1 MALNLTTLRTRAITA
16 IVFVIIMLGG
26 IIWNEWS
33 FNFLFLIIQ
42 LCCIAEL
49 VKLISVIDPNYTK
62 FPMPIVKYLAFG
74 IIYLSFPFA
83 ALRDLYRHSTDYFPG
98 PNWILPMIIIASI
111 WVNDTMAYF
120 VGSLIGKTPLSS
132 ISPKKTWEG
141 TIGGAVLAVL
151 VIGIGGH
158 FIWNFSINILVL
170 IAATAAIAGTL
181 GDLLESKIKR
191 MADVKDSGN
200 IMPGHGGFLDRFDS
214 LLLAAPAV
222 WLVLKLFL

>member
-16 IVFVIIMLGG
+16 VVFVIIMLGG
-26 IIWNEWS
+26 IMLNDWS
-33 FNFLFLIIQ
+33 FKLLMLIIQ
-42 LCCIAEL
+42 IGCIAEL
-49 VKLISVIDPNYTK
+49 VKLISFIDPNYTK
-62 FPMPIVKYLAFG
+62 FPMPVLKYLAFG
-74 IIYLSFPFA
+74 IIYLSLPFG
-83 ALRDLYRHSTDYFPG
+83 ALRDMYLHSTDFFTG
-98 PNWILPMIIIASI
+98 PNWVLPMLIIASI

-120 VGSLIGKTPLSS
+120 VGSLIGKNPLSP

-158 FIWNFSINILVL
+158 FIWNFSINTLVL
-170 IAATAAIAGTL
+170 IAATSAIAGTI

>member
-16 IVFVIIMLGG
+16 IVFVVIMLGG
-26 IIWNEWS
+26 IMWNEWS
-33 FNFLFLIIQ
+33 FRFLFQII
-42 LCCIAEL
+42 LVGCIAEL
-49 VKLISVIDPNYTK
+49 VKLISIIDPHYTK

-83 ALRDLYRHSTDYFPG
+83 ALRDLYKHSADYFTG
-98 PNWILPMIIIASI
+98 PNWILPMFIIASI

-120 VGSLIGKTPLSS
+120 VGSLFGKTPLSP

-151 VIGIGGH
+151 VIGMGGH
-158 FIWNFSINILVL
+158 FIWNFSINILAL

-191 MADVKDSGN
+191 MAGVKDSGN
-200 IMPGHGGFLDRFDS
+200 IMPGHGGALDRFDS
-214 LLLAAPAV
+214 LLLAGPCL
-222 WLVLKLFL
+222 WFVLKMIL

>member
-26 IIWNEWS
+26 IIWKEWS
-33 FNFLFLIIQ
+33 FMLLMFIIQ
-42 LCCIAEL
+42 IGCIAEL
-49 VKLISVIDPNYTK
+49 VKLISFIDPNYSK
-62 FPMPIVKYLAFG
+62 FPMPVLKYLTFG
-74 IIYLSFPFA
+74 IIYLSFPFG
-83 ALRDLYRHSTDYFPG
+83 ALRDMYKHSPDFFTG
-98 PNWILPMIIIASI
+98 PNWVLPMLIIASI

-120 VGSLIGKTPLSS
+120 VGSLIGKTPLSP

>member
-1 MALNLTTLRTRAITA
+1 MALNLATLKTRAITA
-16 IVFVIIMLGG
+16 IIFVIIMIGG

-33 FNFLFLIIQ
+33 FKILMLIIQ
-42 LCCIAEL
+42 LGCIAEL
-49 VKLISVIDPNYTK
+49 VKLISFIDPNYTK
-62 FPMPIVKYLAFG
+62 FPMPVLKYLTFG
-74 IIYLSFPFA
+74 IIYLSFPFG
-83 ALRDLYRHSTDYFPG
+83 ALRDMYLHSPDFFTG
-98 PNWILPMIIIASI
+98 PNWVLPMLIIVSI

-120 VGSLIGKTPLSS
+120 VGSLIGKTPLSP

-151 VIGIGGH
+151 VVSIGGH

-191 MADVKDSGN
+191 MANVKDSGN

-222 WLVLKLFL
+222 WFVLKFFL

>member
-1 MALNLTTLRTRAITA
+1 MGLNFATLKTRAITA
-16 IVFVIIMLGG
+16 IVFVVIMLGG
-26 IIWNEWS
+26 IMWNEWS
-33 FNFLFLIIQ
+33 FRFLFQIILIG
-42 LCCIAEL
+42 CIAEL
-49 VKLISVIDPNYTK
+49 IKLISFINPNYTK
-62 FPMPIVKYLAFG
+62 FPMPILKYLAFG
-74 IIYLSFPFA
+74 FAYIFLPFA
-83 ALRDLYRHSTDYFPG
+83 SIQDLYKHSADYFTG
-98 PNWILPMIIIASI
+98 PNWVLPMLIIASI

-120 VGSLIGKTPLSS
+120 VGSLLGKTPLSP

-141 TIGGAVLAVL
+141 TIGGAVLAIL
-151 VIGIGGH
+151 VIGIGGY
-158 FIWNFSINILVL
+158 FILNFSIKTLVL

-191 MADVKDSGN
+191 MAGVKDSGN

>member
-1 MALNLTTLRTRAITA
+1 MSLNIASLKTRAITA
-16 IVFVIIMLGG
+16 VVFVVIMLCG
-26 IIWNEWS
+26 IMWNERS
-33 FNFLFLIIQ
+33 FMILFLFIQ
-42 LCCIAEL
+42 IGCIAEL
-49 VKLISVIDPNYTK
+49 VKLISFIHPNYTL
-62 FPMPIVKYLAFG
+62 FPMPVLKYLAFG
-74 IIYLSFPFA
+74 IIYLSFPFG
-83 ALRDLYRHSTDYFPG
+83 ALRDLYKHSPDFFSG
-98 PNWILPMIIIASI
+98 PNWVLPMLIIASI

-120 VGSLIGKTPLSS
+120 VGSLLGKTPLSP

-158 FIWNFSINILVL
+158 FIWNFSVKTLVL
-170 IAATAAIAGTL
+170 ITATAAIAGTL

-191 MADVKDSGN
+191 MAGVKDSGN

-214 LLLAAPAV
+214 LLLAAPAI

>member
-1 MALNLTTLRTRAITA
+1 
-16 IVFVIIMLGG
+16 ML
-26 IIWNEWS
+26 
-33 FNFLFLIIQ
+33 
-42 LCCIAEL
+42 
-49 VKLISVIDPNYTK
+49 
-62 FPMPIVKYLAFG
+62 
-74 IIYLSFPFA
+74 
-83 ALRDLYRHSTDYFPG
+83 
-98 PNWILPMIIIASI
+98 IIASI

-120 VGSLIGKTPLSS
+120 VGSLLGKTPLSP

-158 FIWNFSINILVL
+158 FIWNFSINTLV
-170 IAATAAIAGTL
+170 IITATAAIAGTL

-191 MADVKDSGN
+191 MAGVKDSGN

>member
-16 IVFVIIMLGG
+16 IFFVVIMLGG

-33 FNFLFLIIQ
+33 FMLLMFVIQ
-42 LCCIAEL
+42 IGCIAEL
-49 VKLISVIDPNYTK
+49 VKLISFIDPNYTK
-62 FPMPIVKYLAFG
+62 FPMPVLKYLTFG
-74 IIYLSFPFA
+74 IIYLSFPFG
-83 ALRDLYRHSTDYFPG
+83 ALRDMYKHSADFFTG
-98 PNWILPMIIIASI
+98 PNWVLPMLIIASI

-120 VGSLIGKTPLSS
+120 VGSLIGKTPLSP

-151 VIGIGGH
+151 VVGIGGH
-158 FIWNFSINILVL
+158 FIWNFSINTLVL

>member
-16 IVFVIIMLGG
+16 IVFVIIMLVG

-33 FNFLFLIIQ
+33 FKFLFLIIQ

-49 VKLISVIDPNYTK
+49 VKLISIIDPNYTK
-62 FPMPIVKYLAFG
+62 FPLPILKYLAFG

-83 ALRDLYRHSTDYFPG
+83 ALRDLYKHSADYFTG
-98 PNWILPMIIIASI
+98 PNWILPMLIIASI

-120 VGSLIGKTPLSS
+120 VGSLIGKTPLSP

-158 FIWNFSINILVL
+158 FIWNFSINILVI

-200 IMPGHGGFLDRFDS
+200 ILPGHGGLLDRFDS

>member
-16 IVFVIIMLGG
+16 IFFVVIMLGG

-33 FNFLFLIIQ
+33 FMLLMFVIQ
-42 LCCIAEL
+42 IGCIAEL
-49 VKLISVIDPNYTK
+49 VKLISFIDPNYTK
-62 FPMPIVKYLAFG
+62 FPMPVLKYLTFG
-74 IIYLSFPFA
+74 IIYLSFPFG
-83 ALRDLYRHSTDYFPG
+83 ALRDMYKHSADFFTG
-98 PNWILPMIIIASI
+98 PNWLLPMLIIASI

-120 VGSLIGKTPLSS
+120 VGSLIGKTPLSP

-151 VIGIGGH
+151 VVGIGGH
-158 FIWNFSINILVL
+158 FIWNFSINTLVL

>member
-16 IVFVIIMLGG
+16 VVFVMIMLGG
-26 IIWNEWS
+26 IMLNDWS
-33 FNFLFLIIQ
+33 FKLLMLLIQIG
-42 LCCIAEL
+42 CIAEL
-49 VKLISVIDPNYTK
+49 VKLISFIDSDYTK
-62 FPMPIVKYLAFG
+62 FPMPILKYLAFG

-83 ALRDLYRHSTDYFPG
+83 ALRDLYKHSTDFFTG
-98 PNWILPMIIIASI
+98 PNWVLPMLIIASI

-120 VGSLIGKTPLSS
+120 VGSLFGKTPLSP

-151 VIGIGGH
+151 VIGIGGQ
-158 FIWNFSINILVL
+158 FIWNFPINTLVF

-191 MADVKDSGN
+191 MANVKDSGN